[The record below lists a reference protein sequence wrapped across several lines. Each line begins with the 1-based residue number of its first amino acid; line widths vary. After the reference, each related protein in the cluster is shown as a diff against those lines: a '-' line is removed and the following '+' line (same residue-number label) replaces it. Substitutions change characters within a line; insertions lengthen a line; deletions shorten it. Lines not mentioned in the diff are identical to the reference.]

1 MHIILIL
8 LHVPLLWSCP
18 QDNPSGGDTPLLPS
32 VDFPGGDIV
41 KIPSPDESACR
52 ILCTHHPECDFFSY
66 HSRKQ
71 TDGSRSFTCH
81 LKTSDTGIPNE
92 QVPNPDV
99 TSGYSLTKIPDS
111 LNRCLAESYE
121 DIEFVGNVLSFG
133 PVGSL
138 DECQLA
144 CTRNPGC
151 QFYTYYSSTNTE
163 SGIQPRCYLQYFTNL
178 PSPAM
183 ITATPEAQSGFS
195 QKDCCTGGAC
205 SYGCDDLIFPDIFF
219 SGTVISSLKAFDVA
233 VCQQACN
240 QNSECQFF
248 TYSLHQSSWCMCYLK
263 QSDSGL
269 PDNVT
274 SVISQYSGFNNQSS
288 EKGLLSCADLL
299 VSDLEYEGVSV
310 LEEEVQSSHECQQLC
325 TNHALCQFFTVL
337 PTDTGN
343 GKSICYLKN
352 APGNIPTMVTA
363 RPTAVSGF
371 SMDYNSMKKGVQ
383 SCTSLLY
390 PNMGF
395 SGTDV
400 GQVLVSD
407 AESCRISCTQSPD
420 CKYFTFYG
428 GDWNVIEDRYTCHMK
443 SSLTGSPDFISLAPN
458 ATSGF
463 PINATTYVDCSTLLL
478 KDSMFTGTLIG
489 YMMAPDALQ
498 CQHLCTQTPLC
509 QFFTHFSIDWM
520 LDERRFYCFLQ
531 RGDGGNPSSII
542 SLLNATSGFSESL
555 SGLQRECITEMYDGV
570 DFPGSDERSLNA
582 KSFEECRS
590 LCTAD
595 PICQFFTF
603 FNQTFLTPDQ
613 TNTCYLKSLLLVP
626 LPEIIR
632 HSPGVVSGYPQ
643 RNCNGK
649 IPDYPD
655 YVLPSC

>member
-1 MHIILIL
+1 MASLTHFFL
-8 LHVPLLWSCP
+8 
-18 QDNPSGGDTPLLPS
+18 
-32 VDFPGGDIV
+32 FPG
-41 KIPSPDESACR
+41 
-52 ILCTHHPECDFFSY
+52 
-66 HSRKQ
+66 
-71 TDGSRSFTCH
+71 
-81 LKTSDTGIPNE
+81 
-92 QVPNPDV
+92 
-99 TSGYSLTKIPDS
+99 
-111 LNRCLAESYE
+111 
-121 DIEFVGNVLSFG
+121 
-133 PVGSL
+133 
-138 DECQLA
+138 
-144 CTRNPGC
+144 
-151 QFYTYYSSTNTE
+151 
-163 SGIQPRCYLQYFTNL
+163 
-178 PSPAM
+178 
-183 ITATPEAQSGFS
+183 
-195 QKDCCTGGAC
+195 
-205 SYGCDDLIFPDIFF
+205 SYGCDDLIFPNIFF

-288 EKGLLSCADLL
+288 EKGLLGCADLL
-299 VSDLEYEGVSV
+299 VSDLEYEGISV
-310 LEEEVQSSHECQQLC
+310 LEEEVQSSQECQQLC

-363 RPTAVSGF
+363 RPTALSGF
-371 SMDYNSMKKGVQ
+371 SMDYNSMKK
-383 SCTSLLY
+383 
-390 PNMGF
+390 
-395 SGTDV
+395 
-400 GQVLVSD
+400 
-407 AESCRISCTQSPD
+407 AAAR
-420 CKYFTFYG
+420 
-428 GDWNVIEDRYTCHMK
+428 R
-443 SSLTGSPDFISLAPN
+443 
-458 ATSGF
+458 
-463 PINATTYVDCSTLLL
+463 
-478 KDSMFTGTLIG
+478 
-489 YMMAPDALQ
+489 ALRE
-498 CQHLCTQTPLC
+498 HLG
-509 QFFTHFSIDWM
+509 
-520 LDERRFYCFLQ
+520 EE